1 VGAELAAPDPSV
13 QSEAR
18 PHLPLGRRVEL
29 PRRGTTFVRE
39 VKGPP
44 GAPTLLLLHG
54 WIASGGLNWFRTF
67 ETLGQHFNVLAPDLR
82 GHARGVRSRKVF
94 RIHDCAD
101 DAAEMLV
108 AMDSGP
114 VIAVGY
120 SMGGPVAQQLFRRHR
135 DLVSGL
141 VFCATAPTFLLGQR
155 EKLIFTT
162 MMASFAGT
170 TRFGSLALAVP
181 GLARRVQPI
190 AARNTSQGSLPAW
203 AAGEMRRH
211 DWRMIIEAGHSLGTY
226 NARHWIHDV
235 DVPTTVMVTE
245 KDKAIPTH
253 VQMEL
258 AERIPGATV
267 ISVDDG
273 HTVCAKE
280 SFAPPLLQACLQVA
294 ARAERHR
301 FVLGPADNV
310 PVPR

>member
-1 VGAELAAPDPSV
+1 LVAELAPSV
-13 QSEAR
+13 AEPAEPR
-18 PHLPLGRRVEL
+18 PHLPLGRRIEL

-67 ETLGQHFNVLAPDLR
+67 ETLSQHFNVLAPDMR
-82 GHARGVRSRKVF
+82 GHARGLRSRKVF
-94 RIHDCAD
+94 RLHDCAD
-101 DAAEMLV
+101 DAAAMLL
-108 AMDSGP
+108 AMDAGP

-162 MMASFAGT
+162 LMATAAGT
-170 TRFGSLALAVP
+170 TRFGSLALAIP
-181 GLARRVQPI
+181 GLANRVQPF
-190 AARNTSQGSLPAW
+190 AARSTSQGSLPAW

-226 NARHWIHDV
+226 NARHWLHEI

-245 KDKAIPTH
+245 RDKAIPTH
-253 VQMEL
+253 VQLEL

-267 ISVDDG
+267 VSVDDG
-273 HTVCAKE
+273 HTVCAKD

-301 FVLGPADNV
+301 FVLGPGDSAPIDG
-310 PVPR
+310 